1 MDLARWRGR
10 VALVTGASSGIG
22 RAVAERLAEA
32 HMRVVVCG
40 RRRAR
45 LHELAERLGAHGA
58 EVLPIAVDLR
68 REGDAAA
75 LFARVRSGWGGVDV
89 LVNSAGLGRDAPL
102 LDGPTDAWR
111 EMFELNVLA
120 LCVCTREAVHDMR
133 RRGDSGHVVHVSSM
147 SAYRVPPQAGAYAAT
162 KHAVRALTE
171 GLRAELRA
179 LNSGI
184 RVSSVSPGTVACAGR
199 CSVGP
204 ARPSSPRSITRAR
217 SGRGRL
223 TRAIRSWSRATSR
236 RRWRS
241 SWPSRVTSRF
251 TTSSC
256 ARPSSLPEETR
267 S

>member
-45 LHELAERLGAHGA
+45 LHELAERLGGRGA

-68 REGDAAA
+68 REGDVAA

-102 LDGPTDAWR
+102 LDGPTEAWR

-184 RVSSVSPGTVACAGR
+184 RVSSVSPGTVETEFAAVHHQ
-199 CSVGP
+199 SEE
-204 ARPSSPRSITRAR
+204 RAR
-217 SGRGRL
+217 E
-223 TRAIRSWSRATSR
+223 TYSRYKVLEPRDVAEAVAFLLAQ
-236 RRWRS
+236 
-241 SWPSRVTSRF
+241 PGHVQVHDVQL
-251 TTSSC
+251 
-256 ARPSSLPEETR
+256 RPTEQPT
-267 S
+267 